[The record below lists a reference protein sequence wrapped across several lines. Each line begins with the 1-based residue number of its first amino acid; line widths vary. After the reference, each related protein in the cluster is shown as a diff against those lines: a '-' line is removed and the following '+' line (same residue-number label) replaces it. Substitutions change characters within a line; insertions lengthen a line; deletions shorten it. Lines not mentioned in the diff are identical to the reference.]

1 MKNCL
6 LPGIK
11 PSVAHVKSAIEVPLW
26 LVHLKHSFDKL
37 STVKHYFFIDLPR
50 QVSKYV
56 GTSLKT
62 SNKSLILRNLFLEK
76 VFALKKAESKVNQ
89 EREMKGKHKH
99 KHDV

>member
-1 MKNCL
+1 M
-6 LPGIK
+6 
-11 PSVAHVKSAIEVPLW
+11 KSAIVPLW